1 MNFAKFLRTP
11 FFPEH
16 LWATVLN
23 LFKNVSVLVRSEA
36 IYNYPFA
43 SEDFVRMDSSS
54 NNVISD
60 YFPKIK
66 KEKKE
71 RNITLKNVRIW
82 RVLFSC
88 YLHFEIRPFDSLLTN
103 SSSSDWYMGIVEL
116 NHYLSNN
123 IKRMQKLDQKE
134 RKLDQ
139 GEVIGSN
146 QRQRISR
153 EKRIKSSTSSKS
165 LKPRRD
171 KLVHTP
177 ANHKPNRGA
186 YLRTL
191 SNISDEEMFDRALN
205 TSKKPGFVRKTARFD
220 SLQTG
225 TWYYLVLMF

>member
-1 MNFAKFLRTP
+1 MI
-11 FFPEH
+11 
-16 LWATVLN
+16 
-23 LFKNVSVLVRSEA
+23 RSEA
-36 IYNYPFA
+36 TYNYPFA

-88 YLHFEIRPFDSLLTN
+88 YLHFEIRPLDLLLTN

-123 IKRMQKLDQKE
+123 IKRMQKLDQKMQ
-134 RKLDQ
+134 KLDQ

-146 QRQRISR
+146 
-153 EKRIKSSTSSKS
+153 
-165 LKPRRD
+165 
-171 KLVHTP
+171 
-177 ANHKPNRGA
+177 
-186 YLRTL
+186 
-191 SNISDEEMFDRALN
+191 
-205 TSKKPGFVRKTARFD
+205 
-220 SLQTG
+220 
-225 TWYYLVLMF
+225 